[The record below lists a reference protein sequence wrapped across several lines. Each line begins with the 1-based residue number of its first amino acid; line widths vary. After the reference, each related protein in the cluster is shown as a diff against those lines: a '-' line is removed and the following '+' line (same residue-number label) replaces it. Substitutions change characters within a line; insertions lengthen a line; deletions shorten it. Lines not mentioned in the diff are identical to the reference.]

1 MSESSFPFQG
11 QAAVAD
17 GAAPEQT
24 ESRSNKAM
32 LVALA
37 AVAAA
42 VVLAA
47 VAYLLFFSGG
57 DDGVDDAA
65 VVSPPSVVAP
75 VVPAV
80 PEPAAVGPVVKQR
93 ISAKSFGRD
102 PFEARIVE
110 APVVVEVPV
119 VTAAEAPAAPTAPA
133 LPVAPVATT
142 GGTEST
148 GSGVTPPTTD
158 EPVSSEPHRFRVVE
172 VAPDNGSI
180 DVTVD
185 GELHK
190 NLTAGEVFGTYFKV
204 VLISGSVNSFQF
216 GEEKFNVI
224 GTKRLTIA

>member
-32 LVALA
+32 LVVLA

-80 PEPAAVGPVVKQR
+80 PEPAVVVPVVKQR

-110 APVVVEVPV
+110 APVAVEVPV
-119 VTAAEAPAAPTAPA
+119 VTAAVAPAAPALPTAPTVT
-133 LPVAPVATT
+133 PTD
-142 GGTEST
+142 T
-148 GSGVTPPTTD
+148 GSTDSDVTAPTTD
-158 EPVSSEPHRFRVVE
+158 APLSSEPHRFRVVE

-180 DVTVD
+180 DVNVD
-185 GELHK
+185 GK
-190 NLTAGEVFGTYFKV
+190 MFNNLTAGEVFCTYFKV